1 MHLYFSMFGN
11 RIKFLKKHT
20 FTYAL
25 KFKIIFQITKKKEK
39 TNKLSDKFTWKYS
52 KEKENS
58 IWEYVEKKNVKKLTA
73 STQKAHQSVRW
84 RKERK
89 MNNFI

>member
-25 KFKIIFQITKKKEK
+25 KFKIIFQITKKKKKQTNSQTNSHENIRKRKK
-39 TNKLSDKFTWKYS
+39 TQF
-52 KEKENS
+52 ENM
-58 IWEYVEKKNVKKLTA
+58 
-73 STQKAHQSVRW
+73 W
-84 RKERK
+84 RKK
-89 MNNFI
+89 M